1 LRSLALQSLP
11 DSPGIRST
19 VWKLLLGY
27 LPPERS
33 LWSTELKQKRS
44 QYKHYKDELL
54 TSPVSDPGLLF
65 LALELLLVC

>member
-1 LRSLALQSLP
+1 MKELRSLASQSLP

-33 LWSTELKQKRS
+33 LWSSELKQKRS

-54 TSPVSDPGLLF
+54 TSP
-65 LALELLLVC
+65 LVRNHMEIGEVKGV